1 MKRFLA
7 LLLAMVMVFAFAAC
21 GEVTSADET
30 TKESGSANAATETKE
45 EAPAKEEAE
54 SSQTSAQ
61 LLDAAEAGL
70 VDLVGG
76 SRLVAGTEGQ
86 SDDAVLR
93 LAFGQEPVN
102 LDPWEARGAGYMP
115 IMPNVFEC
123 LFKWDP
129 TAEEYVGWLA
139 ESYEWRDDN
148 TLVIHL
154 RQGVKFH
161 SGNEMKAEDVLY
173 TLQRVSEFVGGASRV
188 EALDM
193 EKSYCEDDYTVVFV
207 TKYYAP
213 SLITHMSSQIC
224 VVEEKAWVEANGTE
238 ATMNGTGAYKFVSWD
253 KGVKLV
259 VERFDDYW
267 DAENAQCYYKTVES
281 YFYNDM
287 TTAFLD
293 FEVGNLDIVKVENSA
308 DLDNLIAG
316 AYEDDAYYMKVSQNG
331 IQMLCF
337 YTPADERFEDVRVR
351 QAFCEAIDMPAIVTA
366 LCGQVYDV
374 ATSTLPATSWAYKD
388 ESSVVAYDPDHAKEL
403 VEELTGEGIDMTFTV
418 PIEQKGNNINIA
430 EAMQAQL
437 AAVGITLNIE
447 PTQQSDFMPKMNAGE
462 VSLGFGGSSGGF
474 DPIEAWFPV
483 TPNSGSVAQCLDEE
497 AGELMLQAADTEGT
511 ADRVALYEQVQDI
524 FAENY
529 RYLPMYEEP
538 IWYAVSNSVANVDFG
553 LDHYIHFADVV
564 AVQ

>member
-7 LLLAMVMVFAFAAC
+7 LLLALAMVFAFAAC
-21 GEVTSADET
+21 GEVTPAGEKTDEKGT
-30 TKESGSANAATETKE
+30 PAEQPAAAPASETDKE
-45 EAPAKEEAE
+45 ETAAGG
-54 SSQTSAQ
+54 AQ
-61 LLDAAEAGL
+61 LIDAADAGL

-76 SRLVAGTEGQ
+76 SRLVAEVEGQ

-93 LAFGQEPVN
+93 LAYGQEPVN
-102 LDPWEARGAGYMP
+102 LDPWEARGAGYIP
-115 IMPNVFEC
+115 IMLNVFEC
-123 LFKWDP
+123 LFKWDSE
-129 TAEEYVGWLA
+129 AEKYVGWLA
-139 ESYEWRDDN
+139 ESYEWRDDT
-148 TLVIHL
+148 TLVVHL

-161 SGNEMKAEDVLY
+161 SGNEMKAEDVLF
-173 TLQRVSEFVGGASRV
+173 TMQRVSEFIGGASRV
-188 EALDM
+188 AALDM
-193 EKSYCEDDYTVVFV
+193 EKSYCEDDYTVVFI
-207 TKYYAP
+207 TKYHAP
-213 SLITHMSSQIC
+213 ALITHMSSQIC
-224 VVEEKAWVEANGTE
+224 VIEEKAWVEANGTE
-238 ATMNGTGAYKFVSWD
+238 STMNGTGAYRFASWD

-267 DAENAQCYYKTVES
+267 DADNAQCYYKTVES

-293 FEVGNLDIVKVENSA
+293 FEVGNLDIVKVENSS

-316 AYEDDAYYMKVSQNG
+316 AYADEAYYMKVSQNG
-331 IQMLCF
+331 IQLLCF
-337 YTPADERFEDVRVR
+337 YAPADERFDDVRVR
-351 QAFCEAIDMPAIVTA
+351 QAFCEAIDMESIVTA
-366 LCGQVYDV
+366 LCGQVYDI

-388 ESSVVAYDPDHAKEL
+388 ESAVVKYDPDHAKTL
-403 VEELTGEGIDMTFTV
+403 VEELTADGVDMTFTV
-418 PIEQKGNNINIA
+418 PIEQKDNNINIA

-462 VSLGFGGSSGGF
+462 ISLGFGGSGGGF

-483 TPNSGSVAQCLDEE
+483 TPNSGSIAQCLDEE
-497 AGELMLQAADTEGT
+497 AGELMTQAADAEG
-511 ADRVALYEQVQDI
+511 AAERIALYEQVQDL

-553 LDHYIHFADVV
+553 LDHCIHFADVV
-564 AVQ
+564 GVE